1 MRADSLLLY
10 IPQSGIVPWKAL
22 PQVPPLG
29 GNRFAGF
36 FALRVTDMEKLF
48 FYSTCF
54 SSARGTATMLPE
66 KVFWFAL
73 PVLVFLLAG
82 F

>member
-1 MRADSLLLY
+1 MTSLEHTPLRD
-10 IPQSGIVPWKAL
+10 GAL
-22 PQVPPLG
+22 DGPATGPAIGWNLIRRV
-29 GNRFAGF
+29 
-36 FALRVTDMEKLF
+36 FALRVTNMEKLL

-54 SSARGTATMLPE
+54 SSAHGTATLLPE

-73 PVLVFLLAG
+73 PVLVFVLAW

>member
-1 MRADSLLLY
+1 MEELL
-10 IPQSGIVPWKAL
+10 
-22 PQVPPLG
+22 
-29 GNRFAGF
+29 
-36 FALRVTDMEKLF
+36 

-54 SSARGTATMLPE
+54 SSARGTATLLPE

-73 PVLVFLLAG
+73 AVLVFPLAD